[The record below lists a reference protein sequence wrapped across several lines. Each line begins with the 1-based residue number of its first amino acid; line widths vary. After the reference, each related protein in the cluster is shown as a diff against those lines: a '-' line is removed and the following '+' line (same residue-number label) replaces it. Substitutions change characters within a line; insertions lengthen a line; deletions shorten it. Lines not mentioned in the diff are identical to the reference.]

1 MNNNVIL
8 DYINDTFDLV
18 LYKFHHLQ
26 IKKRY
31 STSDSKIE
39 LPNIE
44 TIKILFDQTPPFD
57 VNSELSHLNKVKEF
71 TIAKGGRKG
80 FMVYIYECFFPSG
93 SYAPNDKNKKIL
105 KGSPFS
111 TYGEGHV
118 VLGLRRSSRTIGRYI
133 DTGKKYKDKYLFSS
147 VPLTGNK

>member
-1 MNNNVIL
+1 
-8 DYINDTFDLV
+8 
-18 LYKFHHLQ
+18 
-26 IKKRY
+26 
-31 STSDSKIE
+31 
-39 LPNIE
+39 
-44 TIKILFDQTPPFD
+44 
-57 VNSELSHLNKVKEF
+57 
-71 TIAKGGRKG
+71 
-80 FMVYIYECFFPSG
+80 MVYIYECFA
-93 SYAPNDKNKKIL
+93 YAPNDKNKKIL